1 MRFSDKWVKNESKS
15 RSERLKEMIK
25 PTEPLKTRFEEARR
39 KIEVQEKKLNTELAK
54 LKARDS
60 FVFKKMVTAVQKHDV
75 NMCTALSNEL
85 AEVRK
90 TAKIVSQT
98 KNIFEQITLRL
109 STIKD
114 TGDIVVTLAPVVGS
128 IRNVRSGL
136 ARVMPE
142 AEYEMREISSLLSD
156 VVMNAGRLG
165 GLILN
170 FEVANEDAEKIL
182 EEASAVAEQKMKE
195 DFPKIPKLAGKSD
208 QSPLDQS

>member
-1 MRFSDKWVKNESKS
+1 MRFSEKWVKDESKS
-15 RSERLKEMIK
+15 RRERLKEMIK
-25 PTEPLKTRFEEARR
+25 PAEPLKTRVEEARL
-39 KIEVQEKKLNTELAK
+39 KIQVQAKKLDTKLAK

-75 NMCTALSNEL
+75 RMCTALSNEL

-90 TAKIVSQT
+90 TAKMVSQT
-98 KNIFEQITLRL
+98 KSVLEQITLRL
-109 STIKD
+109 NTIKD

-128 IRNVRSGL
+128 IRNVQSGL
-136 ARVMPE
+136 SRVMPE
-142 AEYEMREISSLLSD
+142 AEYEMGEISSVLSD

-165 GLILN
+165 GFVLN

-195 DFPKIPKLAGKSD
+195 DFPKLPTLAGKSAQSMSD
-208 QSPLDQS
+208 QT